1 MCCNFVILGDLNY
14 DCKLNETFASNP
26 ICYLEQLFMCNQ
38 LITEASRE
46 TQSTKTILDVI
57 LSTVPDSHTK
67 SGVLKCGLS
76 DHNFVYTVI
85 GGRHSESQTRI
96 VTFRK
101 YKDFD
106 ADKFKEDLR
115 DKMHALS
122 LNSYSNI
129 EESWTAF

>member
-1 MCCNFVILGDLNY
+1 
-14 DCKLNETFASNP
+14 
-26 ICYLEQLFMCNQ
+26 MCNQ
-38 LITEASRE
+38 LITEATRE

-67 SGVLKCGLS
+67 SGVLKCVLS
-76 DHNFVYTVI
+76 DHNFVDTVM
-85 GGRHSESQTRI
+85 GGRHSENRTRI

-115 DKMHALS
+115 EKMHALS
-122 LNSYSNI
+122 VNAPDPTFSGQ
-129 EESWTAF
+129 WTIGGKVP